1 MPSLSKTVPPG
12 GWMTFSSWI
21 IYSLGFNLIAVASP
35 AAAHPG
41 RTPAINHAVDSLIA
55 PHLVTSDDQS
65 ATLVDVAPNSQ
76 ISASIIKPNQQ
87 RSPVQVASGIHAQP
101 NATSEGQSAS
111 SADRI
116 NRYDVSEPIVA
127 VKPSGIEPAA
137 PLAEVEA
144 NTESDF
150 QSQVEQ
156 VEQVEQISQADPL
169 PNANITVS
177 ANECLADCNPTA
189 RFDFDPPNIA
199 IPPRSLPSYERPA
212 IAERVPVPSVPS
224 TAEGSLPPPP
234 PNRVAN
240 QRDSVQTQAQ
250 RPAVSPEVAPA
261 SVETA
266 DSRRPV
272 TQPTLQFQGVYL
284 YQGGED
290 SARARVTGVYPILPE
305 LQVGASVDFTTGDV
319 FGDSGG
325 AVGDSG
331 DGLEI
336 NELYVTGYL
345 PDYPNLRLVVGQMD
359 LTSYFDRNSFAKDSA
374 THFFNPVF
382 ATNPA
387 LSAAAIGSRQGAL
400 VNWTIIDEVEVKAAV
415 FSSDRSISDFEVNA
429 FAGEVGARLGN
440 FIIRGTYVTAEDAGA
455 NTSFEESFQIARSN
469 GDFGPRD
476 GDREDAYGIN
486 AEFFIPEINMG
497 IFGRYGWYN
506 NRELDEGGTT
516 YSVGVNFLDVFMSA
530 DRLGVAYG
538 RALSSDDLRDGDN
551 PDVFEAFYDFRLLPG
566 LRLGFTFQGLDE
578 FSETIGGVRVRTDFD
593 LVPRRTQ

>member
-1 MPSLSKTVPPG
+1 
-12 GWMTFSSWI
+12 MTFSSWI
-21 IYSLGFNLIAVASP
+21 VFYLGFNLIAGVAP
-35 AAAHPG
+35 AKAHPAQA
-41 RTPAINHAVDSLIA
+41 TAINPSVTDRSIA
-55 PHLVTSDDQS
+55 PNLVIPDQLTTPVH
-65 ATLVDVAPNSQ
+65 AAPVSQ
-76 ISASIIKPNQQ
+76 SSASIIKPNLQI
-87 RSPVQVASGIHAQP
+87 SPVFLASG
-101 NATSEGQSAS
+101 GQSQEPDPIAS
-111 SADRI
+111 GQPFHSTAPTHRSDLPEAAIAVRP
-116 NRYDVSEPIVA
+116 SSVA
-127 VKPSGIEPAA
+127 PAS
-137 PLAEVEA
+137 LTAEIEA
-144 NTESDF
+144 NTEPNL
-150 QSQVEQ
+150 QP
-156 VEQVEQISQADPL
+156 QVEQISQAAPL
-169 PNANITVS
+169 PSADVTVS
-177 ANECLADCNPTA
+177 ADQCLADCNPTA

-199 IPPRSLPSYERPA
+199 IPPRSLPSFERPA
-212 IAERVPVPSVPS
+212 IAENRVPVPSLPS
-224 TAEGSLPPPP
+224 SASGTLPPPP
-234 PNRVAN
+234 PSRIAE
-240 QRDSVQTQAQ
+240 QRDPVQSPTSP
-250 RPAVSPEVAPA
+250 RPTVAPGGTPT

-272 TQPTLQFQGVYL
+272 TPPTLQFQGVYL

-305 LQVGASVDFTTGDV
+305 LQVGASLDLTTGEV

-325 AVGDSG
+325 SVGDSG

-400 VNWTIIDEVEVKAAV
+400 ANWTIIDEVEVKAAV

-506 NRELDEGGTT
+506 NRDLDEGGTT
-516 YSVGVNFLDVFMSA
+516 YSFGVNFLDVIMDA

-538 RALSSDDLRDGDN
+538 RALSNDDLRDGKN